1 LETSEGYQALRQLV
15 KKYISSEQK
24 REELLEILST
34 EQNMPP
40 VRGII
45 NEIYEENNK
54 IEQEDKDLI
63 TDLMYYFG

>member
-1 LETSEGYQALRQLV
+1 METSEGYQALRQLV